1 MNSELKKKIQREK
14 FIQNHENIEQRN
26 IENSSK
32 FTKMNQFNTS
42 TNAYTENRFNTIFT
56 S

>member
-1 MNSELKKKIQREK
+1 MSNELKKKIQRK
-14 FIQNHENIEQRN
+14 RFIQNHKNIKQRN

-32 FTKMNQFNTS
+32 FTKMNQLNIN
-42 TNAYTENRFNTIFT
+42 TNAYTKNRFNTIFT